1 MTASTSANEL
11 LGRATQKVRRHWL
24 LLSILAAVL
33 VLYAVGGFFL
43 VPRLAKSQL
52 QAYVTQTMHRQV
64 KLGELSFNPFTFE
77 VRAADFDLR
86 EADGTPLIAF
96 KRLVVNAEL
105 ASIWQR
111 AINLKE
117 VRLDAPDVQLVIDHE
132 GKINLAQLAPPADT
146 SKPVD
151 TTAPPTA
158 PPRVRIGL
166 LAVTSGRVGVEDRT
180 PNKPFTTALTPI
192 QFTLTEFKTDLDY
205 ENLYKF
211 SAVTLAGEQLDWS
224 GQFTVQ
230 PLGSNGQFDIRQLKA
245 ATIDSYLEESLPFK
259 LASGDMAL
267 VGRYRMAIQPAL
279 TLDVVL
285 SKIAVRE
292 LSVAERKPDSAP
304 LITLPSVDVEG
315 VEMSYARRSVT
326 LKKVALNGARID
338 LQREADGSLNLSR
351 LMKSASHETSVV
363 TTPSSVTPT
372 PSPTPAPAPWQI
384 GVESIQVTES
394 AVNVVDN
401 AVTPAAH
408 FELQP
413 ITLTVDRWSTS
424 QDATVHLDTDIGID
438 KQGKLTAQGDIR
450 LTPLNAKVNFTLDNF
465 ALPSIQSYV
474 KQSAQLT
481 LHTGSLHVQGDLA
494 YAGEPKAAPP
504 FKFAGDVH
512 VDNLKTTDTLGNED
526 FVKWQRLAVGGINFT
541 SNPDRLAI
549 EKIVVREP
557 YARVMIAADQTTN
570 VSHVLSASGNGNSST
585 VDVSAETQQSS
596 PPVATQAAS
605 KASSSKSDG
614 KAMPMRI
621 KSVQV
626 IDGSVNFAD
635 FSVQPSFA
643 TGIVDLNGTVI
654 GLSSDPT
661 SRAQVTLA
669 GKVDRYAPVDIS
681 GEVNVLAAAKY
692 TDIALKFANM
702 ELTTFNPYS
711 GKFAGYSISKG
722 KLSTELRYRVEDRK
736 LDAQHHIVIDNLE
749 FGAKTDSKDA
759 APIPLKLAIALL
771 KDSKGVIDLNLP
783 VGGSLD
789 DPKFRIAPIVWQAL
803 IGVLK
808 KIAMAPF
815 AAIGALFGG
824 GDELAYVEFDPGSS
838 VLSAIEGEKLSKVAQ
853 GLVER
858 PELKLNIP
866 ITTID
871 PRDGDALAQKALQT
885 LLPPALVGTSDDPA
899 TKPQRVAVFEA
910 ALKKSTG
917 SAVVYPLSDPTLP
930 KPDAA
935 AQLDA
940 KLSYLQQELLKALKP
955 DASALDALARER
967 ANVVQAAVLANTAVD
982 AQRVFLTS
990 EKAKKSE
997 QGAAVRAVR
1006 MEMELE

>member
-1 MTASTSANEL
+1 
-11 LGRATQKVRRHWL
+11 
-24 LLSILAAVL
+24 
-33 VLYAVGGFFL
+33 
-43 VPRLAKSQL
+43 
-52 QAYVTQTMHRQV
+52 
-64 KLGELSFNPFTFE
+64 
-77 VRAADFDLR
+77 
-86 EADGTPLIAF
+86 
-96 KRLVVNAEL
+96 
-105 ASIWQR
+105 
-111 AINLKE
+111 
-117 VRLDAPDVQLVIDHE
+117 
-132 GKINLAQLAPPADT
+132 
-146 SKPVD
+146 
-151 TTAPPTA
+151 
-158 PPRVRIGL
+158 
-166 LAVTSGRVGVEDRT
+166 
-180 PNKPFTTALTPI
+180 
-192 QFTLTEFKTDLDY
+192 
-205 ENLYKF
+205 
-211 SAVTLAGEQLDWS
+211 
-224 GQFTVQ
+224 
-230 PLGSNGQFDIRQLKA
+230 
-245 ATIDSYLEESLPFK
+245 
-259 LASGDMAL
+259 
-267 VGRYRMAIQPAL
+267 
-279 TLDVVL
+279 
-285 SKIAVRE
+285 
-292 LSVAERKPDSAP
+292 
-304 LITLPSVDVEG
+304 
-315 VEMSYARRSVT
+315 
-326 LKKVALNGARID
+326 
-338 LQREADGSLNLSR
+338 
-351 LMKSASHETSVV
+351 
-363 TTPSSVTPT
+363 
-372 PSPTPAPAPWQI
+372 
-384 GVESIQVTES
+384 
-394 AVNVVDN
+394 
-401 AVTPAAH
+401 
-408 FELQP
+408 
-413 ITLTVDRWSTS
+413 
-424 QDATVHLDTDIGID
+424 
-438 KQGKLTAQGDIR
+438 
-450 LTPLNAKVNFTLDNF
+450 
-465 ALPSIQSYV
+465 
-474 KQSAQLT
+474 
-481 LHTGSLHVQGDLA
+481 
-494 YAGEPKAAPP
+494 
-504 FKFAGDVH
+504 
-512 VDNLKTTDTLGNED
+512 
-526 FVKWQRLAVGGINFT
+526 
-541 SNPDRLAI
+541 
-549 EKIVVREP
+549 
-557 YARVMIAADQTTN
+557 
-570 VSHVLSASGNGNSST
+570 
-585 VDVSAETQQSS
+585 
-596 PPVATQAAS
+596 
-605 KASSSKSDG
+605 
-614 KAMPMRI
+614 
-621 KSVQV
+621 
-626 IDGSVNFAD
+626 
-635 FSVQPSFA
+635 
-643 TGIVDLNGTVI
+643 LNGTVI